1 MLRPEEKSFF
11 IYVAAGA
18 SNLSEC
24 SDKRGAVIVRD
35 RRLLAYGYNRK
46 LTTKDTWEISAIYD
60 AIFGTYSENL
70 ENTNIFCTYFP
81 SVEDIKLIVSVGVYS
96 IYFMGV
102 ITEADSGAVR
112 MVNQL
117 NSEHI
122 PLEIVQL
129 QK

>member
-1 MLRPEEKSFF
+1 MY
-11 IYVAAGA
+11 IAVGA
-18 SNLSEC
+18 SYLSEC
-24 SDKRGAVIVRD
+24 SDKRGAVVVRN

-46 LTTKDTWEISAIYD
+46 LTVKNGWEISAIYD

-70 ENTNIFCTYFP
+70 EDAVLFCTYFP
-81 SVEDIKLIVSVGVYS
+81 SIDDIKLIVSAGIKTIKFTGTIS
-96 IYFMGV
+96 
-102 ITEADSGAVR
+102 EENSGTVKL
-112 MVNQL
+112 VNQL